1 MEKTFPWFV
10 FMKQLHADKECCS
23 EQIKNSFLLV
33 KTRGERVVGGYRP
46 GTDRTVR
53 NQDGIQLKNA
63 TERLQHWNKNK

>member
-23 EQIKNSFLLV
+23 EQNKNSFLLV
-33 KTRGERVVGGYRP
+33 KTRGERV
-46 GTDRTVR
+46 TDRTVR

-63 TERLQHWNKNK
+63 TERLQNWNKNK